1 MNHNPYSEH
10 WFRTFCETVPAD
22 WTLRDVEGLRVLL
35 PLPQF
40 LDVLD
45 IGCGIGRVAGPLALH
60 GYNVTGIDS
69 SGEAIAIARRSQ
81 PDVNFIELDQADLD
95 ELPPAV
101 FDCCLVLWHS
111 LGYSSDKENGQVL
124 KAIRRRLRIGGLA
137 IFDLFNPEFAKNHA
151 GKAKS
156 RGLDV
161 VTAETVIRGDRL
173 LSVIDYLDGHQDR
186 IEFQIYDTT
195 TFMQLCHASG
205 FKVIEILTE
214 WKSVDEVGP
223 EHVRYQV
230 VCEAVEA

>member
-1 MNHNPYSEH
+1 MDIAG
-10 WFRTFCETVPAD
+10 CV
-22 WTLRDVEGLRVLL
+22 GLRTLL

-40 LDVLD
+40 CDVLD
-45 IGCGIGRVAGPLALH
+45 IGCGIGRVAGPLAIH

-69 SGEAIAIARRSQ
+69 SREAIAMARRSH
-81 PDVNFIELDQADLD
+81 PDVNFIELDQVDLD
-95 ELPPAV
+95 QLPPAV

-111 LGYSSDKENGQVL
+111 LGYSSDEENGQVL
-124 KAIRRRLRIGGLA
+124 KAIRSRLRLGGVA
-137 IFDLFNPEFAKNHA
+137 IFDLFNPEFAKHHA
-151 GKAKS
+151 GKAES

-186 IEFQIYDTT
+186 IEFQFYDTT
-195 TFMQLCHASG
+195 TFMQHCLASR

-214 WKSVDEVGP
+214 WKSIGEVGP
-223 EHVRYQV
+223 EHVRYQI